1 MGRLSLSAC
10 VSDNPMTTPLR
21 GIAPEGIDWTLSYV
35 HPSEM
40 FWRQLKFGDFDISE
54 MSLSTLLILWASGQR
69 DWVALPIFTTR
80 RFFHTG
86 IVVRADSD
94 IQSPADLRGRRVGV
108 PEYQQTSA
116 LWSRAVLEHDFGVA
130 PRDMTWFMERPV
142 DLSHGGAS
150 GFTAPEGVDLTYLDP
165 STTLAAMM
173 ARGELDASFVH
184 LTEANLID
192 REKSVGARQAAVRP
206 LFPDAAAEE
215 RRYFDKNGILPANH
229 CVVIR
234 RSVVEQHPW
243 VVLNVF
249 SAFVTAKMQAT
260 ASLLDL
266 VEPYRRVG
274 GIEPDAVRRLRATD
288 PLPYG
293 YVDNAKALETLA
305 DALVHQGLMSERVDL
320 REVFAEQTLSL

>member
-10 VSDNPMTTPLR
+10 VSDNPMTVPLR
-21 GIAPEGIDWTLSYV
+21 GIAPEGIDWSLSYV

-54 MSLSTLLILWASGQR
+54 MSLSTLLILWAAGQR

-94 IQSPADLRGRRVGV
+94 ITGPEDLKGRRVGV

-116 LWSRAVLEHDFGVA
+116 LWSRAVLEHSFGVK
-130 PRDMTWFMERPV
+130 PSDMTWFMERPV

-150 GFTAPEGVDLTYLDP
+150 GFTPPPGVDLTYLDP
-165 STTLAAMM
+165 DTTLAAMM

-192 REKSVGARQAAVRP
+192 REKSVGARTARVRP
-206 LFPDAAAEE
+206 LFADAAAEE
-215 RRYFDKNGILPANH
+215 KRYFEATGILPANH

-243 VVLNVF
+243 VVLNVYG
-249 SAFVTAKMQAT
+249 AFVKAKAQAT
-260 ASLLDL
+260 ATMLEL

-274 GIEPDAVRRLRATD
+274 GIDAAGLAALRATD

-293 YVDNAKALETLA
+293 YTANAPALEALA

-320 REVFAEQTLSL
+320 REVFAPQTLSL